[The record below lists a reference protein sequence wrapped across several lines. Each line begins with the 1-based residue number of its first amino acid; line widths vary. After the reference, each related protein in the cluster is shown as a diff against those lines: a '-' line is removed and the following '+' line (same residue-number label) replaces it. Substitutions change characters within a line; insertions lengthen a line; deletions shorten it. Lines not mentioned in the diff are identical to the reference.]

1 MKKWRYIIARPDKK
15 VKIDEE
21 DFERVSNHS
30 WRVTLTTTGRE
41 RVVTAYRENGKVK
54 TITLGRFLMNPK
66 KGQQV
71 YPRRFQ
77 EALDYR
83 KDNLICCT
91 LQERQR
97 LLPKN
102 RKDSSSRYRGVSY
115 IQSQDLWR
123 AGIMVDGKSINI
135 GNFKSEDEAA
145 QAYNKAARKYFGSIA
160 YQNNVTRNKK
170 SRQGEKE

>member
-1 MKKWRYIIARPDKK
+1 MKKWRYIIARPNKK

-21 DFERVSNHS
+21 DFERVNKHS

-41 RVVTAYRENGKVK
+41 RVVTAYREDGKVK
-54 TITLGRFLMNPK
+54 TITLGRFLIKVK

-77 EALDYR
+77 ESLDYR
-83 KDNLICCT
+83 KDNLVACT

-102 RKDSSSRYRGVSY
+102 RKDATSKYRGVSF
-115 IQSQDLWR
+115 IRSHDLWR
-123 AGIMVDGKSINI
+123 AGIMVDGKSINL
-135 GNFKSEDEAA
+135 GNFKSEDAA
-145 QAYNKAARKYFGSIA
+145 ALAYNKAARKHFGYIA
-160 YQNNVTRNKK
+160 YQNNVSQRKK
-170 SRQGEKE
+170 PRLGE